1 MTVEAVIFSVCI
13 AILAVWGAVN
23 LVGVLRIREAP
34 ETRQARLLACFSGF
48 LLALCLL
55 TIRYGPPWLAVA
67 LALLG
72 LGSGGGWFYILYQQS
87 LHNTTM

>member
-1 MTVEAVIFSVCI
+1 MVASVIFSICI
-13 AILAVWGAVN
+13 AILTMWGVVN
-23 LVGVLRIREAP
+23 LAGVLRIREAP

-48 LLALCLL
+48 LLALSLL

-67 LALLG
+67 LAVMG
-72 LGSGGGWFYILYQQS
+72 LGSGVGWFYITYQQS